1 MGLEDRIPSR
11 GQVACPA
18 GIQVPGLPG
27 TQKSLEGPLPRS
39 QARYG
44 IRPPVLYQEKER
56 RKPYPRVA
64 TWLRTIGKPLSPGPP
79 VRGTQLCW
87 FLVRVGR
94 CPARCPSSGLSQ
106 GFLKAGLRESAVRS
120 LQARFWW
127 NISLLVSGFWIFS
140 QSPRP
145 VVEYSSRSWTS
156 YVGVPFLNPGE

>member
-44 IRPPVLYQEKER
+44 IRPPMLYQEKER

-64 TWLRTIGKPLSPGPP
+64 TWLRTHWEAAESRATGEGNAALLVPGPCGPLS
-79 VRGTQLCW
+79 C
-87 FLVRVGR
+87 
-94 CPARCPSSGLSQ
+94 S
-106 GFLKAGLRESAVRS
+106 
-120 LQARFWW
+120 
-127 NISLLVSGFWIFS
+127 VS
-140 QSPRP
+140 
-145 VVEYSSRSWTS
+145 
-156 YVGVPFLNPGE
+156 